1 MHLCFSHSPKICVA
15 KNEIASEVNLYLTSS
30 NVSELIS
37 SAENFFHKIFWDI
50 LKNLSF
56 AQTKMFVSGSSS
68 FYQANK
74 STFANYSHI
83 HICSINLVFQ
93 TCSILNVDT
102 CFIYII
108 GTINLL
114 DKQLFLPYCI
124 CLSYFTQLVL
134 SFS

>member
-1 MHLCFSHSPKICVA
+1 
-15 KNEIASEVNLYLTSS
+15 
-30 NVSELIS
+30 
-37 SAENFFHKIFWDI
+37 
-50 LKNLSF
+50 
-56 AQTKMFVSGSSS
+56 MFVSGSSS

-108 GTINLL
+108 GIINSL

-124 CLSYFTQLVL
+124 YVFHISYTIGIIIVSGIKLPYIFGIITNLGMDFL
-134 SFS
+134 TTDNMETMMKMSKTHIYIFLEN